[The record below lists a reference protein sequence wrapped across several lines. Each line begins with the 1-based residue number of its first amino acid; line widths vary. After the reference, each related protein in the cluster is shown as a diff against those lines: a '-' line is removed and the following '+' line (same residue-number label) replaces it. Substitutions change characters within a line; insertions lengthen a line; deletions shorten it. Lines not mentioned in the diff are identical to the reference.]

1 MVLYREV
8 DMIRNMGDK
17 LYKRWVYNEIIW
29 GHIRTGGNEVHEIF
43 GIYSSNI
50 PKKEV
55 IKGTFLYYGQDFLF
69 WALFETDIGKIQVIL
84 LIDKNGVGSI
94 FVKMDFI
101 RIYMAS
107 IRLDTDVPRMTI
119 RRNGENVS
127 VLRKAQDDNI
137 SVVQIV

>member
-1 MVLYREV
+1 
-8 DMIRNMGDK
+8 
-17 LYKRWVYNEIIW
+17 
-29 GHIRTGGNEVHEIF
+29 
-43 GIYSSNI
+43 
-50 PKKEV
+50 
-55 IKGTFLYYGQDFLF
+55 
-69 WALFETDIGKIQVIL
+69 
-84 LIDKNGVGSI
+84 
-94 FVKMDFI
+94 MDFI